1 MDFDIPKN
9 NLDPFTD
16 TSILH
21 EKIHLR
27 VQQRNGKKCIT
38 TISGLPTDLDQK
50 RVCKHMRKTFCCN
63 GNCEDDEEHG
73 KIIQLQGDQRAN
85 VKEWLLANEIVKD
98 ESYIVVHG
106 G

>member
-9 NLDPFTD
+9 VLDPFTEP
-16 TSILH
+16 TSLTQ
-21 EKIHLR
+21 KIHLR
-27 VQQRNGKKCIT
+27 IQQRNGKKCIT
-38 TISGLPTDLDQK
+38 TISGLPADLDQK

-63 GNCEDDEEHG
+63 GSLDEDEEHG

-85 VKEWLLANEIVKD
+85 VKEWLLNNEITRAD
-98 ESYIVVHG
+98 TIVVHG